1 MTHEYSVQIHNWIT
15 NKIEQIKS
23 QKRASEQK
31 DDAEKIEYLS
41 GQLEELMF
49 LQSYLTEH
57 TDLIT
62 QTY

>member
-1 MTHEYSVQIHNWIT
+1 MTHEYSIQIHNWIT